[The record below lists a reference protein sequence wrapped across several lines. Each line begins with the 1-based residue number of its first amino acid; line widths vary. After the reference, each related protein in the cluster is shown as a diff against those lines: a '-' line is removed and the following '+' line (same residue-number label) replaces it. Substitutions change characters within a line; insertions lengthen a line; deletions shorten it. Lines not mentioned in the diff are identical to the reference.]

1 MTSAPTGFEDDCL
14 VVWEREAVKAA
25 LHEFD
30 LTLDELIEVVE
41 AARWGRNSASR
52 LDPTGFSGWLQYG
65 HATRALR
72 TTLAED
78 RPAGR
83 KWRPDNTNGFCQ
95 TIDPAEKM
103 SITVSSDDEDT
114 GRPYG
119 EPKTR
124 NPKGKCSIRGLR
136 SNRLQ
141 MDLFAVHEPADDPLV
156 WILLIHVHKDEVR
169 AELSLPLG
177 MDETRRIDEWAKRII
192 IRTDSPPREGAKQ
205 DEDDLDIKVAL
216 RAS

>member
-1 MTSAPTGFEDDCL
+1 MASAPTGFESDC
-14 VVWEREAVKAA
+14 VVIWEREAVRAA

-41 AARWGRNSASR
+41 AARWGRNSASQW
-52 LDPTGFSGWLQYG
+52 DPTGFRGWLQYA

-72 TTLAED
+72 TALAED
-78 RPAGR
+78 RPASR
-83 KWRPDNTNGFCQ
+83 KWRTDNTDGFCQ
-95 TIDPAEKM
+95 TIDPREKT
-103 SITVSSDDEDT
+103 SITVSSGDEDT
-114 GRPYG
+114 GRPDG
-119 EPKTR
+119 QPKTR

-141 MDLFAVHEPADDPLV
+141 MDLFSFDEPADDPLV
-156 WILLIHVHKDEVR
+156 WVLLIHVDEDEVR

-177 MDETRRIDEWAKRII
+177 VDETRRIDAWAKRIV
-192 IRTDSPPREGAKQ
+192 IRTDSPPNEGAKA

-216 RAS
+216 RAG